1 MTYSTIS
8 RTAVALAEAGA
19 GAGEEGVER
28 TVYGDYPAEMEAV
41 VNSEDEWSVRCG
53 EGDQLK
59 VIDFAYTS
67 ELGHVSDALKAYGG
81 STGIVEEIREE
92 WVLLRHADGEAIQ
105 WPYAAVK
112 MEKRNCQSRPS
123 STQRVGVGGVA
134 LWVEACHRSR
144 SDMQQEEEARQVA
157 GVTTPRLLAQ
167 LKEGPCDFAVLRA
180 LQSRVQFKLA
190 PRLQPKTGG
199 EQAGSLLQ
207 CKLASR
213 LQSKLPACSPPVA
226 SGSLSHGAAHE
237 QLLAKGDEQRMC
249 MRSVCRTTRADAASS
264 SRATDQAPHSVEM
277 VRELALPRTVE
288 MLRGDKGMV
297 GLNVFR
303 PDFFTSGPC
312 HIWEIA
318 PNSAA
323 GNVGCFRVGDAILAI
338 DGESVLNIGLQEIRS
353 LLSGLPNSR

>member
-1 MTYSTIS
+1 
-8 RTAVALAEAGA
+8 
-19 GAGEEGVER
+19 
-28 TVYGDYPAEMEAV
+28 
-41 VNSEDEWSVRCG
+41 
-53 EGDQLK
+53 
-59 VIDFAYTS
+59 
-67 ELGHVSDALKAYGG
+67 
-81 STGIVEEIREE
+81 
-92 WVLLRHADGEAIQ
+92 
-105 WPYAAVK
+105 
-112 MEKRNCQSRPS
+112 
-123 STQRVGVGGVA
+123 
-134 LWVEACHRSR
+134 
-144 SDMQQEEEARQVA
+144 MQQEEGARQVA
-157 GVTTPRLLAQ
+157 GVTTPRERELLAQ
-167 LKEGPCDFAVLRA
+167 LKGGPCDLAVLRA
-180 LQSRVQFKLA
+180 LKSRV
-190 PRLQPKTGG
+190 
-199 EQAGSLLQ
+199 Q

-237 QLLAKGDEQRMC
+237 HMLAKGDEQR

-277 VRELALPRTVE
+277 VREVALPRTVE

-303 PDFFTSGPC
+303 PDSFTSGPC

-323 GNVGCFRVGDAILAI
+323 GNAGCFRVGDAILAI